1 MVNRQELKAVMAR
14 YGDTQA
20 DLAAYLDRSERAISD
35 KITGK
40 ADFWR
45 FEIEWIALRY
55 NLSMEDI
62 QRIFFTKLVA

>member
-1 MVNRQELKAVMAR
+1 MVKQELKAVMAR

-20 DLAAYLDRSERAISD
+20 DLAAYLGRSERAISD

-45 FEIEWIALRY
+45 SEIEKIAIRY
-55 NLSMEDI
+55 NLTLADI
-62 QRIFFTKLVA
+62 QRIFFTQIVA